1 MFLKKNKTKKKESVF
16 NKNNILYILLIISVL
31 FLFFNPQG
39 IMALMKN
46 QKNNIKQEREIK
58 KLNKK
63 IKELENKIAII
74 SDTLIN
80 KETLK
85 IIMKEKGIVVPGESW
100 YKIEEKS
107 PNN

>member
-1 MFLKKNKTKKKESVF
+1 
-16 NKNNILYILLIISVL
+16 
-31 FLFFNPQG
+31 
-39 IMALMKN
+39 MALMKN

-58 KLNKK
+58 KLNKE

-80 KETLK
+80 KETLN

-107 PNN
+107 PTN